1 MKYKRREIQFLIKMQ
16 ITPLSEDQIWQYEL
30 GFDQEKNLAP
40 KSCLHTDQCGK
51 IVKVKTQSVHSVYV

>member
-40 KSCLHTDQCGK
+40 KSCLHN
-51 IVKVKTQSVHSVYV
+51 TQTSAEKL